1 MNFGWEILNLNQLLE
16 WILSSLLKI
25 MRTAFTTNMEF
36 NLPNQNKLVSNE
48 NLKLAGASLNNSN
61 KMEEIVS
68 TS

>member
-1 MNFGWEILNLNQLLE
+1 
-16 WILSSLLKI
+16 